1 MTLALYAHPLSSY
14 CWKVLAPLY
23 ENGMPFE
30 MRLLD
35 PEHPQNFG
43 DLQGL
48 WPAAKMPLL
57 KDEARGEAIPESS
70 IIIEYLDQ
78 HYRGPVRLIPDDPD
92 AARQVRLADRFWD
105 LHVHDHMQRI
115 VSATMRP
122 DDAKDPYGIAQ
133 ARAKLDLAYDMIE
146 ADMAK
151 KNGATKAWAA
161 GEAFSLADCAAGPAL
176 FYADYQHPIGA
187 GRPNTQAY
195 LKRLVERPGL
205 KRAMAEAQP
214 YMHMVPRE
222 PR

>member
-23 ENGMPFE
+23 ENGTPFE
-30 MRLLD
+30 MRPLD
-35 PEHPQNFG
+35 PEHPQNFA
-43 DLQGL
+43 DLQSL

-57 KDEARGEAIPESS
+57 KDEARGQAIPESS

-105 LHVHDHMQRI
+105 LHVHQHMQAI
-115 VSATMRP
+115 VNAVMRP

-133 ARAKLDLAYDMIE
+133 ARAKLDLAYDMVE
-146 ADMAK
+146 ADMTRK
-151 KNGATKAWAA
+151 TWAA

-187 GRPNTQAY
+187 DRPNTRAY
-195 LKRLVERPGL
+195 LQRLTERPGL
-205 KRAMAEAQP
+205 KRAITEAQP
-214 YMHMVPRE
+214 YMSMVPRE
-222 PR
+222 TR

>member
-23 ENGMPFE
+23 ENGTPFE
-30 MRLLD
+30 FRMLD
-35 PEHPQNFG
+35 PEHPHNFG
-43 DLQGL
+43 ELQSL

-57 KDEARGEAIPESS
+57 KDEARGQAIPESS

-105 LHVHDHMQRI
+105 LHVHQHMQAI
-115 VSATMRP
+115 VNAVLRP

-146 ADMAK
+146 ADMAGK
-151 KNGATKAWAA
+151 VWAA

-176 FYADYQHPIGA
+176 FYANYQHPIGA
-187 GRPNTQAY
+187 DRPNTRAY
-195 LKRLVERPGL
+195 LQRLTERPGL

-214 YMHMVPRE
+214 YMSMVPRE
-222 PR
+222 AR

>member
-23 ENGMPFE
+23 ENGTAFE
-30 MRLLD
+30 MRPLD
-35 PEHPQNFG
+35 PEHPQNFAE
-43 DLQGL
+43 LQGL

-57 KDEARGEAIPESS
+57 KDEARGQAIPESS

-105 LHVHDHMQRI
+105 LHVHQHMQAI
-115 VSATMRP
+115 VNAALRP
-122 DDAKDPYGIAQ
+122 DDAKDPYGVAQ
-133 ARAKLDLAYDMIE
+133 ARGKLDLAYDMIE
-146 ADMAK
+146 ADMA
-151 KNGATKAWAA
+151 NRTWAA
-161 GEAFSLADCAAGPAL
+161 GDAFSLADCAAGPAL
-176 FYADYQHPIGA
+176 FYADYQHPIG
-187 GRPNTQAY
+187 GQRPNTRAY
-195 LKRLVERPGL
+195 LQRLVERPGL

-222 PR
+222 AR

>member
-23 ENGMPFE
+23 ENGVAFE
-30 MRLLD
+30 MRPLD
-35 PEHPQNFG
+35 PEHPQNFAE
-43 DLQGL
+43 LQRL

-57 KDEARGEAIPESS
+57 KDEARGQAIPESS
-70 IIIEYLDQ
+70 IIIEYLDR

-105 LHVHDHMQRI
+105 LHVHQHMQAI
-115 VSATMRP
+115 VNAVMRP
-122 DDAKDPYGIAQ
+122 DDAKDPFGIAQ

-146 ADMAK
+146 TDMS
-151 KNGATKAWAA
+151 TKTWAA
-161 GEAFSLADCAAGPAL
+161 GGTFSLADCAAGPAL
-176 FYADYQHPIGA
+176 FYADYQHPIGD
-187 GRPNTQAY
+187 GRPNTKAY
-195 LKRLVERPGL
+195 LQRLVARPGL

-222 PR
+222 AR